1 MERAKA
7 NASRSKLRTDQVK
20 TKNFVDWHYYYY
32 YYSIV
37 PNLIAF
43 HVLNRLV
50 VGTDQNAFVH
60 IIFLKA
66 VLLITVLASPAIQ

>member
-20 TKNFVDWHYYYY
+20 TKNFADWDYY